1 MNEIMPK
8 LKRIAQILL
17 VLVLIGGG
25 FWGYAAVR
33 EWQSKQNERTLG
45 AEVDQLFEAFHK
57 YKQIVGRYPSGS
69 NAQIAKAIRE
79 GDNEKHLMIMA
90 VKDSQLNAKGEIIDP
105 WGTPLKIYFAQN
117 EVLIRSAGPN
127 KQFDDAKSNSKS
139 TLTDDYFRAD

>member
-1 MNEIMPK
+1 MNEIMLK
-8 LKRIAQILL
+8 VKRIAQILF

-25 FWGYAAVR
+25 VWGYYAVR
-33 EWQSKQNERTLG
+33 KWQAGQNERTLG

-57 YKQIVGRYPSGS
+57 YKQIVGKYPSGS

-79 GDNEKHLMIMA
+79 GDNEKRLMIMA
-90 VKDSQLNAKGEIIDP
+90 VKDAQINAKGEIIDP

-127 KQFDDAKSNSKS
+127 KQFEDAKATVS
-139 TLTDDYFRAD
+139 DDYFRSD